1 MVRNPL
7 IVNFLDAYNADEELV
22 GKKGHELGALWKL
35 GVPLPKG
42 FVITT
47 EFFKEFLRLAE
58 IDKKTYKS
66 PVLKHPALS
75 HTTDNLFKKQ
85 IMHNHIPQELAS
97 ELHHYY
103 KQISGLFKN
112 KPLNIFSSSS
122 NNKSITYCNIKGDA
136 NLILKIKAIWSQSFK
151 KPVAIIAQESIQSE
165 IKGKTAT
172 NNPILDIKLKKHQMD
187 ALIGYCKIIQ
197 RHFYFPKIIE
207 YKVNKG
213 IMMVTNVYPFTGTA
227 NKIQKEAPHYVKL
240 KKLLIKG
247 ISINPGIVTG
257 KIKILHNKHEKVKI
271 GKGEIV
277 ALPNLD
283 YLTFGEMQNANAI
296 IVDSVL
302 PNSLGKALFRKKFHF
317 PAIEG
322 TKNATKILK
331 NGNIIT
337 VNGINGEIYSG
348 GLL

>member
-1 MVRNPL
+1 MGKNPL
-7 IVNFLDAYNADEELV
+7 IVNFSEAYRVDEELV
-22 GKKGHELGALWKL
+22 GKKAHELGALWKL

-58 IDKKTYKS
+58 IDKKTYKL
-66 PVLKHPALS
+66 PALKHPALS

-85 IMHNHIPQELAS
+85 IMHNHIPQKLAPK
-97 ELHHYY
+97 LHHYY

-122 NNKSITYCNIKGDA
+122 NNSSIVFSNIKGDA
-136 NLILKIKAIWSQSFK
+136 NLILKIKTIWSMAFK
-151 KPVAIIAQESIQSE
+151 KPVAIVVQENVQSE
-165 IKGKTAT
+165 IKGRMTT
-172 NNPILDIKLKKHQMD
+172 NNPVLDIKLKKDQMD
-187 ALIGYCKIIQ
+187 ALIVYCKIIQ
-197 RHFYFPKIIE
+197 RYFYFPKIVE
-207 YKVNKG
+207 YTVSKG
-213 IMMVTNVYPFTGTA
+213 TVIVTNISPFTGNI
-227 NKIQKEAPHYVKL
+227 NKIQKEAQKSVKL
-240 KKLLIKG
+240 RKILIKG

-257 KIKILHNKHEKVKI
+257 KIKILHNKYEKVKI

-283 YLTFGEMQNANAI
+283 YLTFGEMENANAI
-296 IVDSVL
+296 IVDSVI
-302 PNSLGKALFRKKFHF
+302 PNSLGKALFRRKFHF

-322 TKNATKILK
+322 TKNATRILK
-331 NGNIIT
+331 NGTIIT
-337 VNGINGEIYSG
+337 INGINGEIYSG